1 MTAPAPLVRQPLLP
15 GTQRVAA
22 LWFDAER
29 LPEAVRAQRIL
40 AAWRPGAQALRFA
53 EGDLLRF
60 PADVILRC
68 ADAPGE
74 ALCRFD
80 GDRLGS
86 APLSRAERADIGD
99 ADLVIVRD
107 ARTHGLRLRDGMA
120 LDPSR
125 WIEIGDYALH
135 DTHDC
140 SDPVPP
146 LRIDALDGKPARAVF
161 GDKVPEAAPEREGLL
176 RALMARREGARN
188 TAGGAQGSGGPL
200 AGWLA
205 GAAAKAAQVMQPRG
219 GAQARPSALR
229 DALTRLAIAT
239 RVSSLI
245 GRRQAAYLQRML
257 RHFDDGDLNEALRH
271 AIPLNG
277 GGPSL
282 GQAFSTPGR
291 RDALNF
297 SQGRGGSYDIHV
309 PDDLQTHLQ
318 RVYRQAFERL
328 DRLGRID
335 EAAFVLAELLN
346 ARQECLDY
354 LERHGR
360 ARQAA
365 DLALA
370 WEIPVATCIRLLL
383 LGGDW
388 SRAVQL
394 ARRENAFAAVVPQL
408 EKKDPA
414 LALKLRVAWGEALAD
429 QGEWLAAVDAVWPVP
444 QARNLAIEWLRTAER
459 GGETLSARA
468 LVRRAALLPDTLDD
482 HRERIESLSD
492 PATGPDVREAVAR
505 ALLDAAASS
514 DALSEM
520 ALRILPALAADRAE
534 SLNNLGT
541 AELQRLLTRANDPAL
556 AADVPAWRT
565 PPMETATSRWTQAAT
580 SPLAI
585 PAAGLHA
592 IEDAVPL
599 PRRRYLVALGESGLV
614 VIDCNGRAL
623 HRYPVP
629 CHRIVIAD
637 NGTIALAVAG
647 REQAVRVT
655 RIDLDRQVATD
666 LGTLVLQHF
675 APRFDGIA
683 WTIVAD
689 GRILVLDTAKS
700 LRDVLWHVGDLP
712 GRVLACRHTAT
723 HELHLLGTHDGC
735 ELWSYTLPARKLIAR
750 DKIRP
755 DPERRLLLVPPS
767 GILEAHLYRAGD
779 GALFVDFG
787 KVPASKPG
795 ITWQAPTQTASGN
808 YGAVQLNVG
817 TPSPHSKTRMPLD
830 PADTLAQVDL
840 QHTVHGLWL
849 AATVSDGDRPI
860 ATRIGLYRHEDGLCV
875 QTAAWPADAAPRVRE
890 YVDGLLVFDARGR
903 LLDLSPKRATPI
915 AISML

>member
-1 MTAPAPLVRQPLLP
+1 MSTPDAIVRHPLLS

-40 AAWRPGAQALRFA
+40 SAWRTGAQALRFA

-60 PADVILRC
+60 PADVTLRC

-99 ADLVIVRD
+99 ADLVIVRN
-107 ARTHGLRLRDGMA
+107 ARTHGLRLRDGIA

-125 WIEIGDYALH
+125 WIDTGEYTLH
-135 DTHDC
+135 DTYDC
-140 SDPVPP
+140 SDPTPP
-146 LRIDALDGKPARAVF
+146 IRVGALEGKSARTVF
-161 GDKVPEAAPEREGLL
+161 GDKVPGAAPEREGLMRAFAAL
-176 RALMARREGARN
+176 RGNARDAQ
-188 TAGGAQGSGGPL
+188 GGRQGSGSGV

-205 GAAAKAAQVMQPRG
+205 GAAAKAAQALQPRG
-219 GAQARPSALR
+219 SAPARPSALR
-229 DALTRLAIAT
+229 EAMTRLALAT

-245 GRRQAAYLQRML
+245 GRKQAAYLQRMM

-277 GGPSL
+277 SGPSL

-291 RDALNF
+291 RDSLNF
-297 SQGRGGSYDIHV
+297 SQGVGGSYDIHV

-328 DRLGRID
+328 DKLGRID

-365 DLALA
+365 DLALG
-370 WEIPVATCIRLLL
+370 WDMPVATCTRLLL

-388 SRAVQL
+388 SRAVLL

-414 LALKLRVAWGEALAD
+414 LALKLRIAWGETLAD

-459 GGETLSARA
+459 AGETLSARA

-482 HRERIESLSD
+482 YRERIEALSD
-492 PATGPDVREAVAR
+492 PATGPDVRDAVAR

-534 SLNNLGT
+534 SLNNLD
-541 AELQRLLTRANDPAL
+541 AAQLQRLLTRANDPAL

-565 PPMETATSRWTQAAT
+565 PQASTTTSHWTTAAT
-580 SPLAI
+580 APWSA

-599 PRRRYLVALGESGLV
+599 PRRRYLVALGESGLA
-614 VIDCNGRAL
+614 VIDQNGRAL

-637 NGTIALAVAG
+637 NGAIALAVAG

-655 RIDLDRQVATD
+655 RIDLDRQAATD

-675 APRFDGIA
+675 APRFDGIG
-683 WTIVAD
+683 WSIVAD

-700 LRDVLWHVGDLP
+700 LREVLWHVGDLP
-712 GRVLACRHTAT
+712 GPVVASRHTAS
-723 HELHLLGTHDGC
+723 HELHLIRSGNIFQ
-735 ELWSYTLPARKLIAR
+735 LWSYALPARKMIAR
-750 DKIRP
+750 DMVQP

-767 GILEAHLYRAGD
+767 GVLEGNLHRSAD
-779 GALFVDFG
+779 GALFVDFAKG
-787 KVPASKPG
+787 AASPPG
-795 ITWQAPTQTASGN
+795 IAWQAPAQAPSN
-808 YGAVQLNVG
+808 SYGAVQLSIG
-817 TPSPHSKTRMPLD
+817 ASSPQGNRRMPLD
-830 PADTLAQVDL
+830 PAHTLAHVDL
-840 QHTVHGLWL
+840 QHTLHGLWL
-849 AATVSDGDRPI
+849 AAMITDGDRPL
-860 ATRIGLYRHEDGLCV
+860 ATRINIYRHDDGLCV
-875 QTAAWPADAAPRVRE
+875 QTGDWPADAAPRVRE
-890 YVDGLLVFDARGR
+890 HGDGLLVFDARGR

>member
-1 MTAPAPLVRQPLLP
+1 MNTPDAIVRQPLLA

-60 PADVILRC
+60 STDVTLRC

-99 ADLVIVRD
+99 ADLVIVRN
-107 ARTHGLRLRDGMA
+107 ARTHGLRLRDGAA

-125 WIEIGDYALH
+125 WIDIGDYTLH
-135 DTHDC
+135 DTCDC
-140 SDPVPP
+140 SDPTPP
-146 LRIDALDGKPARAVF
+146 IRVDALGGKSARSVF
-161 GDKVPEAAPEREGLL
+161 GDKVPAAAPERDGLL
-176 RALMARREGARN
+176 RALVARRDGAGDGSARGP
-188 TAGGAQGSGGPL
+188 GGAF

-205 GAAAKAAQVMQPRG
+205 GAAGKAAQALQPRG
-219 GAQARPSALR
+219 RAPAQPSALR
-229 DALTRLAIAT
+229 QAMTRLAIAT
-239 RVSSLI
+239 RVSLLI
-245 GRRQAAYLQRML
+245 GRKQAAYLQRML
-257 RHFDDGDLNEALRH
+257 RHFDDGDLQEALRH

-282 GQAFSTPGR
+282 GQAFWTPGR
-291 RDALNF
+291 RDALGF
-297 SQGRGGSYDIHV
+297 SQSRGGSYDIHV

-328 DRLGRID
+328 DKLGRID

-365 DLALA
+365 DLALG
-370 WEIPVATCIRLLL
+370 WEMPTATCIRLLL

-408 EKKDPA
+408 EKKDPV

-482 HRERIESLSD
+482 YRERIEALSD

-534 SLNNLGT
+534 SLNGLD
-541 AELQRLLTRANDPAL
+541 ASQLQRLLTRANDPAL
-556 AADVPAWRT
+556 AADMPAWRT
-565 PPMETATSRWTQAAT
+565 PQVETDASRWTTAAT
-580 SPLAI
+580 SPLAV

-599 PRRRYLVALGESGLV
+599 PRKRYLVALGESGLV
-614 VIDCNGRAL
+614 VIDHGGRTL

-637 NGTIALAVAG
+637 NGAIALAVAG
-647 REQAVRVT
+647 REQVVRVT
-655 RIDLDRQVATD
+655 RIDLDRQAATD
-666 LGTLVLQHF
+666 LGSLALQHF

-712 GRVLACRHTAT
+712 GPVVASRHLAS
-723 HELHLLGTHDGC
+723 HELHLLHASGGY
-735 ELWSYTLPARKLIAR
+735 ELWSYALPARKMIAR
-750 DKIRP
+750 ESVQP

-767 GILEAHLYRAGD
+767 GVLEAHLHRAGD
-779 GALFVDFG
+779 GALFVDFAKG
-787 KVPASKPG
+787 VASKPG
-795 ITWQAPTQTASGN
+795 ITWQAPIQSASDA

-817 TPSPHSKTRMPLD
+817 APSPHGKRRMPLD
-830 PADTLAQVDL
+830 PGHALAQVDL

-849 AATVSDGDRPI
+849 AASVTTDGGHPLG
-860 ATRIGLYRHEDGLCV
+860 THLGVYRHEDGLCV
-875 QTAAWPADAAPRVRE
+875 QIGQWPADAAPRMRE
-890 YVDGLLVFDARGR
+890 HDDGLLVFDARGR
-903 LLDLSPKRATPI
+903 LLDLSPKRAAPI

>member
-1 MTAPAPLVRQPLLP
+1 MKTPDATVRQPLLP
-15 GTQRVAA
+15 GTQRVAG

-29 LPEAVRAQRIL
+29 LPEAVRVQRIL

-60 PADVILRC
+60 PGDVTLRC
-68 ADAPGE
+68 AEAPGE

-86 APLSRAERADIGD
+86 APLARNERADIGD

-107 ARTHGLRLRDGMA
+107 ARIHGLRLRDGVA

-125 WIEIGDYALH
+125 WIDVGDYALH
-135 DTHDC
+135 DTYDC
-140 SDPVPP
+140 SEPAPP
-146 LRIDALDGKPARAVF
+146 IRVDALGGKSARSVF
-161 GDKVPEAAPEREGLL
+161 GDKVPAAAPERDGLL
-176 RALMARREGARN
+176 RALVASRDAARG
-188 TAGGAQGSGGPL
+188 TGGGGPL
-200 AGWLA
+200 SGWLA
-205 GAAAKAAQVMQPRG
+205 SAAEKAAQALQPRG
-219 GAQARPSALR
+219 QAQAKPSALR
-229 DALTRLAIAT
+229 EAMTRLALAT
-239 RVSSLI
+239 RMSSLI
-245 GRRQAAYLQRML
+245 GRKQSAYLQRML
-257 RHFDDGDLNEALRH
+257 QHFDKGDLHEALRH

-277 GGPSL
+277 SGPSL
-282 GQAFSTPGR
+282 GQSFWTPGR
-291 RDALNF
+291 RDTLGF

-365 DLALA
+365 DLALG
-370 WEIPVATCIRLLL
+370 WEMPVATCIRLLL
-383 LGGDW
+383 LGDDW

-408 EKKDPA
+408 EKKHPL
-414 LALKLRVAWGEALAD
+414 LAMKLRVAWGEALAD
-429 QGEWLAAVDAVWPVP
+429 QSEWLAAVDAVWPVP

-482 HRERIESLSD
+482 HRERIEALSD

-541 AELQRLLTRANDPAL
+541 AELQRLLTRANDSAL
-556 AADVPAWRT
+556 AADMPAWRT
-565 PPMETATSRWTQAAT
+565 PQVDAAASRWTQAAT
-580 SPLAI
+580 SPLAV

-599 PRRRYLVALGESGLV
+599 PRQRYLVALGESGLV
-614 VIDCNGRAL
+614 VIDQNGRAL

-637 NGTIALAVAG
+637 NGAIALAVAG
-647 REQAVRVT
+647 REQVVRVT
-655 RIDLDRQVATD
+655 RIDLGRQSVTD
-666 LGTLVLQHF
+666 LGTLALQHF

-683 WTIVAD
+683 WSIVAD
-689 GRILVLDTAKS
+689 DRILVLDTAKS

-712 GRVLACRHTAT
+712 GRVLACRHTAS
-723 HELHLLGTHDGC
+723 HELHLLDSNGSYQV
-735 ELWSYTLPARKLIAR
+735 WAYTLPGRKLIAR
-750 DKIRP
+750 DPIQP
-755 DPERRLLLVPPS
+755 DRERRLLLVPPS
-767 GILEAHLYRAGD
+767 GVLEAHLHRAGD
-779 GALFVDFG
+779 GALCVDFA
-787 KVPASKPG
+787 KDVAARPG
-795 ITWQAPTQTASGN
+795 ITWQAPVQAASAG

-817 TPSPHSKTRMPLD
+817 APSPHNKRRMPLD
-830 PADTLAQVDL
+830 PAHGLAQVDL
-840 QHTVHGLWL
+840 QHGLHGLWL
-849 AATVSDGDRPI
+849 AASMTDGQH
-860 ATRIGLYRHEDGLCV
+860 AVGTRIGIHRHEDGLCV
-875 QTAAWPADAAPRVRE
+875 QTADWPADAAPRMRE
-890 YVDGLLVFDARGR
+890 YDDGLLVFDARGR
-903 LLDLSPKRATPI
+903 LLDLSPKRATPV
-915 AISML
+915 ALSLL

>member
-1 MTAPAPLVRQPLLP
+1 MNTPDAIVRQPLLA

-22 LWFDAER
+22 LWFDADR
-29 LPEAVRAQRIL
+29 LPEPIRAQRIL
-40 AAWRPGAQALRFA
+40 AAWRAGAQALRFA

-60 PADVILRC
+60 PADVTLRC

-99 ADLVIVRD
+99 ADLVIVRN
-107 ARTHGLRLRDGMA
+107 ARTHGLRLRDGAA

-125 WIEIGDYALH
+125 WIDIGDYTLH
-135 DTHDC
+135 DAYDC
-140 SDPVPP
+140 SDPTPP
-146 LRIDALDGKPARAVF
+146 IRVDALGGKSARAVF

-176 RALMARREGARN
+176 RALVSHRGGARDGRN
-188 TAGGAQGSGGPL
+188 GTQGTGGPL

-205 GAAAKAAQVMQPRG
+205 NAASKAAQALQPRG
-219 GAQARPSALR
+219 RAPAQPSALR
-229 DALTRLAIAT
+229 KAMTRLAIAT

-245 GRRQAAYLQRML
+245 GRKQAAYLQRML
-257 RHFDDGDLNEALRH
+257 RHFDDGDLQEALRH

-282 GQAFSTPGR
+282 GQAFWTPGR
-291 RDALNF
+291 RDALGF
-297 SQGRGGSYDIHV
+297 SQSRGGSYDIHV
-309 PDDLQTHLQ
+309 PDDLQSHLQ

-365 DLALA
+365 DLALG
-370 WEIPVATCIRLLL
+370 WEMPTATCIRLLL

-408 EKKDPA
+408 EKKDPV

-429 QGEWLAAVDAVWPVP
+429 QGEWLSAVDAVWPVP

-482 HRERIESLSD
+482 YRERIEALSD
-492 PATGPDVREAVAR
+492 PATPPDVRDAVAR

-534 SLNNLGT
+534 SLNGLD
-541 AELQRLLTRANDPAL
+541 ASQLQRLLTRANDPAL
-556 AADVPAWRT
+556 AADMPPWRT
-565 PPMETATSRWTQAAT
+565 PQMDTDASRWTTAAS
-580 SPLAI
+580 SPLAV

-592 IEDAVPL
+592 IEDVVPL
-599 PRRRYLVALGESGLV
+599 PRKRYLVALGESGLAM
-614 VIDCNGRAL
+614 IDHGGRTL

-637 NGTIALAVAG
+637 NGAIALAVAG

-655 RIDLDRQVATD
+655 RIDLDRQSATD

-712 GRVLACRHTAT
+712 GPVVASRHLAS
-723 HELHLLGTHDGC
+723 HELYLLHTSGGH
-735 ELWSYTLPARKLIAR
+735 ELWSYALPARKMIAR
-750 DKIRP
+750 EQVRP
-755 DPERRLLLVPPS
+755 DPERRQLLVPPS
-767 GILEAHLYRAGD
+767 GILEAHLYRAAD
-779 GALFVDFG
+779 GALFVDFA
-787 KVPASKPG
+787 KDVASKPG
-795 ITWQAPTQTASGN
+795 IAGQAPTQTASN
-808 YGAVQLNVG
+808 AYGAVQLSVG
-817 TPSPHSKTRMPLD
+817 APSQHGNRRMPLD
-830 PADTLAQVDL
+830 PAHTLAQVGM

-849 AATVSDGDRPI
+849 AATITDGDRPV
-860 ATRIGLYRHEDGLCV
+860 ATHFGVYRHEDGLCV
-875 QTAAWPADAAPRVRE
+875 QRGEWPADAMPRMRE
-890 YVDGLLVFDARGR
+890 HDAGLLVFDARGR
-903 LLDLSPKRATPI
+903 LLDLSPKRAAPV
-915 AISML
+915 AISLL